1 MFKSPFMLPVAPALK
16 LTCPAAFN
24 EKDEVVIGKLKLRVA
39 ACETVTFPV
48 VHAARLDQVPVP
60 LKNTGPNV
68 LPPELIVLV
77 PVPKKY
83 TFIPVVQEPWK
94 VVKVRFP

>member
-1 MFKSPFMLPVAPALK
+1 MLPVAPALK

-48 VHAARLDQVPVP
+48 VHAAKFDHVPVP
-60 LKNTGPNV
+60 AKNTGPKV
-68 LPPELIVLV
+68 FPPELIVFV
-77 PVPKKY
+77 PVPKK
-83 TFIPVVQEPWK
+83 
-94 VVKVRFP
+94 